1 MTNMGANCISDT
13 AEEEAK
19 RHKDKKAKKHKKEK
33 KEKKS
38 KRDDKEKEL
47 LKAAK
52 KFLKTSA
59 LKPCIS
65 FEKTP
70 PYSHTIGALISM
82 HHHAYSGIC
91 DHGMPMCRAER
102 GGEPATRG

>member
-1 MTNMGANCISDT
+1 MTNMGAKYISSP

-59 LKPCIS
+59 LKPCFPLRKQCPTVIRLV
-65 FEKTP
+65 
-70 PYSHTIGALISM
+70 H
-82 HHHAYSGIC
+82 
-91 DHGMPMCRAER
+91 
-102 GGEPATRG
+102 

>member
-1 MTNMGANCISDT
+1 LEWYARVPQAPQIRQNMGPNCISGT

-33 KEKKS
+33 KERKS
-38 KRDDKEKEL
+38 RNDEKEKEL

-59 LKPCIS
+59 LKPYCPY
-65 FEKTP
+65 EKAV
-70 PYSHTIGALISM
+70 PYSHMMGTQYAS
-82 HHHAYSGIC
+82 
-91 DHGMPMCRAER
+91 P
-102 GGEPATRG
+102 

>member
-1 MTNMGANCISDT
+1 MANMGANCNSGS

-19 RHKDKKAKKHKKEK
+19 RQKDKKAKKHKKEK

-59 LKPCIS
+59 LKSCFSLRQQCPTVIRL
-65 FEKTP
+65 
-70 PYSHTIGALISM
+70 AQ
-82 HHHAYSGIC
+82 
-91 DHGMPMCRAER
+91 
-102 GGEPATRG
+102 